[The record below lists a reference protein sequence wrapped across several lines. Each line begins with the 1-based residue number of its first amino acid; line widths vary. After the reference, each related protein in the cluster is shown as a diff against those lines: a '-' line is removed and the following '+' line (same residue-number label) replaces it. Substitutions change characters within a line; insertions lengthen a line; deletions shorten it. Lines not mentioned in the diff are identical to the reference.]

1 MILKK
6 KQIAV
11 VVGQAVSLMVLV
23 GSTAALAQTA
33 NPIQRVEVTGS
44 NITRAEQETAS
55 PIQYVTRDDI
65 EKSGKTTVAE
75 LLQTLAI
82 DNQGSVPTTFGNGF
96 ASGAS
101 GMSLRGLGAASTL
114 VLINGRRVAP
124 YGLADDGQKVFTDI
138 NMIPS
143 EMVER
148 IEIVKDG
155 ASAIYGSDAIA
166 GVVNVIMR
174 KDYQGKAIK
183 VKGGTSNDGDGNE
196 YTVAAI
202 AGFGDYAKDK
212 YNAIFNFEYIKKEE
226 IWNRDRAG
234 RGSYIGRSDLR
245 PLGWTA
251 NEGFGGTGIILWGNA
266 TGTPNPGDG
275 AGAGSAINGNVR
287 KPGTAADYYN
297 RGNPTA
303 AGAGFTNIQP
313 GAACANLTS
322 HPQGDPGGGCLIDA
336 AQQYTQIQPAA
347 ESYNV
352 FGRFTKEIN
361 ANMQAYAEAQFYE
374 NKSTSSGT
382 PSGVSANVGY
392 PGGAVSNAAIA
403 LGAAHPDNPYLGTA
417 ARVRY
422 LADDVGARVG
432 NVDNKFYRFVAGLK
446 GVMYDWDYDT
456 AVLYS
461 KDKVSNSRT
470 GFLQRN
476 VTFALLN
483 PAGNN
488 PNTTLPGDAAYATN
502 AARAAAQSAAYA
514 ALPAGTYWR
523 IGENAGLNSAAMYA
537 ALSPTISNNAQS
549 EVAQIDFK
557 ISREMGQLPGGP
569 IGIAFGTEYR
579 YESLSLD
586 PTSGTET
593 GNIIGLG
600 YSAYDGSR
608 NVLAAFTEV
617 ILPIAKTVEVST
629 AIRYDHY
636 TNVEHSITPR
646 IAGKWYAMP
655 NLLVRSSYGQ
665 GFRAPS
671 PAENGAGGLSAF
683 SNGVDTT
690 RCALGVAGTCT
701 AGTVNII
708 TSPNPDLQPETSD
721 TFSIGMV
728 WDPLPKT
735 SIGFDWWQIKRK
747 DEINQTPTQAAI
759 DAGNVSRDPTTAT
772 AIPGDPGA
780 IVSVFAQYENSASST
795 VNGIDITFSRD
806 WGLAPGNGKLVSS
819 ATWTH
824 LYKWE
829 RQESAAQGGAKYDY
843 AGHHGNCDVTNCIGT
858 PADRVNASLEWS
870 YNQWIVATNLNYRG
884 EIKNTDY
891 KGAYAI
897 TGCNEV
903 LPTGVDAPKGC
914 KVASFK
920 TVDLNVRYNMNKN
933 IQIFGNIRNLF
944 NEKAPMDLY
953 TYGAVSY
960 NPLDA
965 SGAIGTFFSGGMK
978 YSF

>member
-23 GSTAALAQTA
+23 GSSAALAQTA

-65 EKSGKTTVAE
+65 EKSGKSTVAE

-82 DNQGSVPTTFGNGF
+82 DNQGSVPTSFGNGF

-101 GMSLRGLGAASTL
+101 GLSLRGLGAASTL

-166 GVVNVIMR
+166 GVANVILR
-174 KDYQGKAIK
+174 KDYQGKAIR
-183 VKGGTSNDGDGNE
+183 VKAGTSNDGDGNE

-202 AGFGDYAKDK
+202 AGFGDYAVDK
-212 YNAIFNFEYIKKEE
+212 YNAIINFEYIQKDE
-226 IWNRDRAG
+226 IWNADRAG
-234 RGSYIGRSDLR
+234 RGSYIGRTDLR

-251 NEGFGGTGIILWGNA
+251 QEGFGGTGAITTNNA
-266 TGTPNPGDG
+266 
-275 AGAGSAINGNVR
+275 AGSSINGNVR
-287 KPGTAADYYN
+287 QAGTNDYYS
-297 RGNPTA
+297 RGSTNPA
-303 AGAGFTNIQP
+303 ALFVKPQP
-313 GAACANLTS
+313 GAACANFTT

-336 AQQYTQIQPAA
+336 AQQYGQIMPAS

-361 ANMQAYAEAQFYE
+361 ANMMAYSEAQFYQ

-382 PSGVSANVGY
+382 PSGISGSVGY
-392 PGGAVSNAAIA
+392 PGGPVSNAAIA
-403 LGAAHPDNPYLGTA
+403 LGGAHPDNPYATA
-417 ARVRY
+417 SRFRY
-422 LADDVGARVG
+422 LADDVGPRVS

-446 GVMYDWDYDT
+446 GVMYEWDYDT
-456 AVLYS
+456 AILWS
-461 KDKVSNSRT
+461 QDKVSNSRT

-476 VTFALLN
+476 VTYALLN
-483 PAGNN
+483 PTANN
-488 PNTTLPGDAAYATN
+488 QPTPADAYTSN
-502 AARAAAQSAAYA
+502 AQRAAAQSAAYA
-514 ALPAGTYWR
+514 ALPAGTLWR

-537 ALSPTISNNAQS
+537 ALSPTISNDAKS
-549 EVAQIDFK
+549 EIAQIDFK

-579 YESLSLD
+579 YESISLE
-586 PTSGTET
+586 PTSGTDT

-600 YSAYDGSR
+600 YSAYSGNR

-655 NLLVRSSYGQ
+655 YLLVRSSYGQ

-671 PAENGAGGLSAF
+671 PAENGKGGLAAF
-683 SNGVDTT
+683 STADDPE
-690 RCALGVAGTCT
+690 RCALGVTAACT
-701 AGTVNII
+701 AGTVAII
-708 TSPNPDLQPETSD
+708 TSPNPDLKPETSD

-747 DEINQTPTQAAI
+747 DEINQTQTATAVAQ
-759 DAGNVSRDPTTAT
+759 GRVSRDPTTAT

-780 IVSVFAQYENSASST
+780 ITAVLANYENSASST
-795 VNGIDITFSRD
+795 VNGIDITASRD
-806 WGLAPGNGKLVSS
+806 WGLAPGNGKLVST

-829 RQESAAQGGAKYDY
+829 RQETAANGGGKYDY

-858 PADRVNASLEWS
+858 PADRLNASLEWT

-884 EIKNTDY
+884 EIKNWDY
-891 KGAYAI
+891 KGAYPI

-914 KVASFK
+914 KVDSFK

-933 IQIFGNIRNLF
+933 IQFFGNVRNLF

-953 TYGAVSY
+953 TYGATSY
-960 NPLDA
+960 NPLDV